1 MFGFLGQLGSAIGSG
16 VASGAKATGGMFA
29 KGFKKLGELQDGGG
43 MPPMSGPGGTG
54 GFAGNDGL
62 PQVGGLINRRNP
74 MQDRMPVLQ
83 RPDTPPMEPL
93 RGSAETVGMLPE
105 GQVRAS
111 NASLPTSIAE
121 RPVASVRPPDF
132 LRGRGATMDDTPMN
146 HARYGY
152 QTEHMQEGRIPR
164 RWQDIAMNAIHGAA
178 QGFQQTGDLAG
189 ALGGGIAGSAG
200 SAISPLHGRDFRFQM
215 EQMPRLSASQAESE
229 RLEDRGYE
237 RQKRTADM
245 EGVRARTAA
254 TIAGTKDAELERRK
268 LQSAIALN
276 DARAKAVA
284 TGKLQKH
291 EEYDPV
297 TGEIR
302 VVYVRPDGTE
312 VEDAGGLSGGAQVK
326 REGIEAQNQR
336 ADKQIQ
342 SREGIVDKQIG
353 SREKIVNIQQRG
365 ATGRTAMT
373 QAGQN
378 QRQRERLGAG
388 GDIPAVGSVPYG
400 PPTPS
405 SEGSPRRQAIIQRAI
420 DAGYTREQ
428 AIAEANKRGI
438 Q

>member
-1 MFGFLGQLGSAIGSG
+1 MFGFLGQIGNAIG
-16 VASGAKATGGMFA
+16 SGAKATGGMFA

-43 MPPMSGPGGTG
+43 MLPKSGPGGTG

-93 RGSAETVGMLPE
+93 RGSAETVGMLPD
-105 GQVRAS
+105 GQVGAP
-111 NASLPTSIAE
+111 NVSLPSAIAE

-152 QTEHMQEGRIPR
+152 QTEYMQDGRIPR
-164 RWQDIAMNAIHGAA
+164 RWQDIAMNALHGAA

-254 TIAGTKDAELERRK
+254 TVAGTKDAELERRK

-312 VEDAGGLSGGAQVK
+312 VEGAGGLSGGAQVK
-326 REGIEAQNQR
+326 REGFKNQKTI
-336 ADKQIQ
+336 ADDRNKAGMERVQQ
-342 SREGIVDKQIG
+342 QGKDALQRVK
-353 SREKIVNIQQRG
+353 IQQSG

-378 QRQRERLGAG
+378 QRQRERLAAG
-388 GDIPAVGSVPYG
+388 GEVPAVGSVPYG
-400 PPTPS
+400 PEIKRAS
-405 SEGSPRRQAIIQRAI
+405 QADVKEYARKFKVSP
-420 DAGYTREQ
+420 
-428 AIAEANKRGI
+428 AEAKAKFEAKGYI
-438 Q
+438 VE